1 MGSAELSCPSLRAL
15 LDAGICV
22 AGVVTQP
29 DRPSGRGR
37 QVAESPVKAM
47 AIELG
52 IPVLVPEDVN
62 SDESITAIRNLDPEL
77 IVVIAYGQILK
88 SDILALPPK
97 GCINVHTSLL
107 PKYRGAA
114 PIQWAI
120 ANGDRVTGVT
130 TMFMDAGMDTGDII
144 MQSEVGIDPE
154 DTGETLHEKLAV
166 AGAKALVETVAHLE
180 AGTAERAQ
188 QDEAEAT
195 YARKLK
201 KADSEIDWTQD
212 AKDIENKIRA
222 FTPWPGSRAG
232 VPASSGDYAV
242 AGRRHTSDVRGEASG
257 GREQPG
263 VKRLS
268 ILMVRVE
275 DGEGEPGEV
284 LDISG
289 DGPLVACGQEAIRL
303 LQVKPEGKRAMSGS
317 EYLCG
322 HSLKIGDRLK
332 TA

>member
-1 MGSAELSCPSLRAL
+1 
-15 LDAGICV
+15 V

-47 AIELG
+47 AVELG
-52 IPVLVPEDVN
+52 IPVLVPENVN

-88 SDILALPPK
+88 SDILDLPPK

-166 AGAKALVETVAHLE
+166 AGAKALVETVAQLE
-180 AGTAERAQ
+180 AGTVKRAV
-188 QDEAEAT
+188 QDEAKAT
-195 YARKLK
+195 SARKLK

-222 FTPWPGSRAG
+222 FTPWPGSVTG
-232 VPASSGDYAV
+232 VGEKGSG
-242 AGRRHTSDVRGEASG
+242 VRGQESG
-257 GREQPG
+257 QAGI
-263 VKRLS
+263 KRLS

-275 DGEGEPGEV
+275 AGEGGPGEV

-322 HSLKIGDRLK
+322 HSLKIGDRLR